1 MPEQVL
7 KIANHVPYPEVVAII
22 FFVSAVI
29 VFALAL
35 RAKGPVL
42 GSVAA
47 LLLVALG
54 VVPLAVNHAVQSRG
68 VYHIQVVLVR
78 PDGSPVYYAQL
89 KSSHGGDLKI
99 CEGGWRLD
107 VPPQTRPADGKVSF
121 SATVKDEFLKGASTL
136 TLANDYYP
144 TVTIPLVAETSAK
157 IRGVVV
163 DEKMVAVSGATVSV
177 AGYPEATIT
186 DGKGN
191 FILPA
196 HAGNGQMV
204 EVHAEK
210 GGVMTHLNAP
220 AGKVVEVILAS
231 D

>member
-1 MPEQVL
+1 MPEQAL
-7 KIANHVPYPEVVAII
+7 KIANHVPHLEVVAII
-22 FFVSAVI
+22 FLVFAVI
-29 VFALAL
+29 VFVLAL
-35 RAKGPVL
+35 RAKRPIV
-42 GSVAA
+42 GSLAA
-47 LLLVALG
+47 LLLIALG
-54 VVPLAVNHAVQSRG
+54 VIPFAVNHVVHSRA
-68 VYHIQVVLVR
+68 VYHIQVLVVR

-89 KSSHGGDLKI
+89 NNSYGGEMKI
-99 CEGGWRLD
+99 SEGGWRLD
-107 VPPQTRPADGKVSF
+107 IPSQTRPADRKVTF
-121 SATVKDEFLKGASTL
+121 AAAVKDEFLNGASTL
-136 TLANDYYP
+136 TLADDYYP

-157 IRGVVV
+157 IKGVVV

-220 AGKVVEVILAS
+220 AGKVVGVILAS

>member
-1 MPEQVL
+1 MPEQAL
-7 KIANHVPYPEVVAII
+7 KIANHVPHPGVVAII
-22 FFVSAVI
+22 FLVSALI

-35 RAKGPVL
+35 RAKRSII

-47 LLLVALG
+47 LLLIALG
-54 VVPLAVNHAVQSRG
+54 LVPMAVNHAVQSRG

-89 KSSHGGDLKI
+89 KSSHGGEMKI

-107 VPPQTRPADGKVSF
+107 IPPQTRPADGKVTF
-121 SATVKDEFLKGASTL
+121 AAAVKDEFLKGASTL

-144 TVTIPLVAETSAK
+144 TVSIPLIAETSAK

-163 DEKMVAVSGATVSV
+163 NEDMVAVSGATVSV
-177 AGYPEATIT
+177 AGHPEATIT
-186 DGKGN
+186 DSKGN

-210 GGVMTHLNAP
+210 DGVMTRLNAP

>member
-1 MPEQVL
+1 MPEQAL
-7 KIANHVPYPEVVAII
+7 KIVGHVPYSGAVAII
-22 FFVSAVI
+22 FLIFAVI

-35 RAKGPVL
+35 RAKHPIV

-47 LLLVALG
+47 LLLIVLG
-54 VVPLAVNHAVQSRG
+54 VVPFAVNHAVQSRG
-68 VYHIQVVLVR
+68 VYHIQVLLVR

-220 AGKVVEVILAS
+220 AGKVVGVILAS

>member
-1 MPEQVL
+1 MPEAL
-7 KIANHVPYPEVVAII
+7 KIANHVPHPGVVAII
-22 FFVSAVI
+22 FLVSAVI
-29 VFALAL
+29 VLALAL
-35 RAKGPVL
+35 RAKHPVV

-47 LLLVALG
+47 LALIALG
-54 VVPLAVNHAVQSRG
+54 LVPLAVNHTVQSRG
-68 VYHIQVVLVR
+68 VYHIQVLLVR
-78 PDGSPVYYAQL
+78 PDGSPIYYAQL
-89 KSSHGGDLKI
+89 KSSHGGEMKI

-107 VPPQTRPADGKVSF
+107 IPLQTRPADGKVTF
-121 SATVKDEFLKGASTL
+121 AAAVKDEFLKGASTL
-136 TLANDYYP
+136 TLADDYYP

-157 IRGVVV
+157 IKGVVV

-186 DGKGN
+186 DSEGN

-196 HAGNGQMV
+196 HAGNGQTV
-204 EVHAEK
+204 ELHAEK
-210 GGVMTHLNAP
+210 DGVMTHLNAP